1 MNHLVPKTNSMNNN
15 NPKHPRDQNF
25 ERPASYDLADQTPRR
40 EGGEDSTEPISPTD
54 DNADEKVIVNEQ
66 REHKTVN
73 APSQTA
79 VNSSEGIS
87 NDEDTIDNS

>member
-1 MNHLVPKTNSMNNN
+1 MMINEPNG
-15 NPKHPRDQNF
+15 PREKKIRDLDRND
-25 ERPASYDLADQTPRR
+25 SYADQTPRR
-40 EGGEDSTEPISPTD
+40 EGGEDSAEHISPTD

-79 VNSSEGIS
+79 VNTSEGIS

>member
-1 MNHLVPKTNSMNNN
+1 MKNNSGPKDLQD
-15 NPKHPRDQNF
+15 RNF
-25 ERPASYDLADQTPRR
+25 ERPSTYDMPDQTPRR
-40 EGGEDSTEPISPTD
+40 EGGEDSAEHISPTD

-79 VNSSEGIS
+79 VNSSEVIS
-87 NDEDTIDNS
+87 SDEDTID

>member
-1 MNHLVPKTNSMNNN
+1 MQNNKDTPAGPKNKS
-15 NPKHPRDQNF
+15 F
-25 ERPASYDLADQTPRR
+25 ERPSDYSADQTPRK
-40 EGGEDSTEPISPTD
+40 EGGEDSIESMSPTD

-79 VNSSEGIS
+79 VNTSEGIS

>member
-1 MNHLVPKTNSMNNN
+1 MKYENGPRA
-15 NPKHPRDQNF
+15 PRDSQDRNSDQF
-25 ERPASYDLADQTPRR
+25 SYDPADQTPRK
-40 EGGEDSTEPISPTD
+40 EGGEDSIENMSPTD
-54 DNADEKVIVNEQ
+54 GNADEKVIVNEQ

-79 VNSSEGIS
+79 ANTSEGIS

>member
-1 MNHLVPKTNSMNNN
+1 MKKTTNSQGPQDRKSDRSNYF
-15 NPKHPRDQNF
+15 PSDPTQQ
-25 ERPASYDLADQTPRR
+25 SR
-40 EGGEDSTEPISPTD
+40 EVTEDSSEDISPTD

-79 VNSSEGIS
+79 VNTSEGIS

>member
-1 MNHLVPKTNSMNNN
+1 MENRIN
-15 NPKHPRDQNF
+15 NPRDPQDKNF
-25 ERPASYDLADQTPRR
+25 DRSSDYPSDQTPRR
-40 EGGEDSTEPISPTD
+40 EGGKDSVEDISPTD
-54 DNADEKVIVNEQ
+54 DKADEKVIVNEQ

-79 VNSSEGIS
+79 ANTSEGIS

>member
-1 MNHLVPKTNSMNNN
+1 M
-15 NPKHPRDQNF
+15 
-25 ERPASYDLADQTPRR
+25 TPRK
-40 EGGEDSTEPISPTD
+40 EGGEDSAEQISPTD
-54 DNADEKVIVNEQ
+54 NNADEKVIVNEQ

-87 NDEDTIDNS
+87 SDEETIDNS

>member
-1 MNHLVPKTNSMNNN
+1 MQTNPNG
-15 NPKHPRDQNF
+15 PRDPKDRN
-25 ERPASYDLADQTPRR
+25 YDYPLNAPDQTPRS
-40 EGGEDSTEPISPTD
+40 EGGEDSIENMSPID
-54 DNADEKVIVNEQ
+54 NNADEKVIVNEQ

-79 VNSSEGIS
+79 VNASEGIS

>member
-1 MNHLVPKTNSMNNN
+1 MMNEPKGPREKQNQDTEWNNY
-15 NPKHPRDQNF
+15 PDRT
-25 ERPASYDLADQTPRR
+25 SRR
-40 EGGEDSTEPISPTD
+40 EGGEDSAEHMSPTD

-79 VNSSEGIS
+79 VNTSEGVS
-87 NDEDTIDNS
+87 SDEDTIDNS